1 MKITRA
7 TLKSFV
13 KKNREKLYINVKSDF
28 DGCVDGCVDK
38 KGGFHLALEDGTLG
52 YNYHTLNIQ
61 GVWLTGRDYFCK
73 FEDLI
78 LLISEDIG
86 MDMSLELLRLLH
98 LPAASRSATN

>member
-73 FEDLI
+73 FEDGCFKGIEVSNSCGCFI
-78 LLISEDIG
+78 LAIIK
-86 MDMSLELLRLLH
+86 
-98 LPAASRSATN
+98 T